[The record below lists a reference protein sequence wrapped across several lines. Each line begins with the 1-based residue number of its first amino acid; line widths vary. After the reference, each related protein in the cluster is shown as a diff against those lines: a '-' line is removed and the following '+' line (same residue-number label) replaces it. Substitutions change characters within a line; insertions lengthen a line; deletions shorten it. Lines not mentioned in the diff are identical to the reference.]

1 MGVNLEPTRSIGRN
15 RVARFVTL
23 SLLAFG
29 TLAAYH
35 WTEVLNPVAVA
46 EAAARFPVAPLG
58 FIAIH
63 IAASLLFIPR
73 SLLAIAAGLLFG
85 VGWGILWTEIGS
97 VAGAIAGFL
106 IARYINSGLIQADR
120 RTQIRPILDRVE
132 RGGWRAVAMVRLI
145 PVVPHSLGNYA
156 LGLTRLPL
164 ACYAFGSLV
173 GQLPMTIAYV
183 ELGTAGG
190 RLALGHAGW
199 VEPTLI
205 GIVMLGLSLAI
216 PAYLRWKVR

>member
-1 MGVNLEPTRSIGRN
+1 
-15 RVARFVTL
+15 
-23 SLLAFG
+23 
-29 TLAAYH
+29 
-35 WTEVLNPVAVA
+35 
-46 EAAARFPVAPLG
+46 
-58 FIAIH
+58 
-63 IAASLLFIPR
+63 R

-106 IARYINSGLIQADR
+106 IARYINSDLIQAER
-120 RTQIRPILDRVE
+120 RTQIRPILERVE
-132 RGGWRAVAMVRLI
+132 RGGWRAVAMIRLI

-164 ACYAFGSLV
+164 ASYAFGSLV

-190 RLALGHAGW
+190 RLALGHTGW
-199 VEPTLI
+199 LEPTMI
-205 GIVMLGLSLAI
+205 GAGMLGLSLAI
-216 PAYLRWKVR
+216 PAYLRRKVR